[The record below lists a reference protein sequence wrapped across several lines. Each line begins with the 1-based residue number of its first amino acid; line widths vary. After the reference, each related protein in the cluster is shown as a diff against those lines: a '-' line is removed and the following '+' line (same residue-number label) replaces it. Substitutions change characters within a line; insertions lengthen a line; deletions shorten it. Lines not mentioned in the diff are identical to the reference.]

1 MGRFPASYDIHPS
14 PAPSPPAAR
23 GRRAEGH
30 PVIPQT
36 SHRPWRTPLRA
47 AGLALA
53 AVALA
58 GCEDA
63 QKRGF
68 LPGDS
73 AHEVTN
79 MTGRIMRLWTDSWI
93 TLLLVGALV
102 WGLIIWCAI
111 AYRRKKGDTGF
122 PVQLR
127 YHVPLE
133 LIFTLLPVVMV
144 LSLFYFTQRDTTAV
158 EALSSDPDVTVH
170 VVAKQWSWD
179 FNYVDADVHEPAGV
193 QSFETGTPGAEESLP
208 VLYLPVDRTVRFE
221 LDSRDVI
228 HSFWVV
234 DFLYKKDMFPG
245 HSTSFEVTPTKEGTY
260 RGKCAELC
268 GEYHSDMLF
277 NVKVVSQQEY
287 DQHMQDLRDQGQQGQ
302 LGVDLN
308 RGQEPWTSRDEHA
321 VADQNKIEE
330 DSK

>member
-1 MGRFPASYDIHPS
+1 M
-14 PAPSPPAAR
+14 
-23 GRRAEGH
+23 
-30 PVIPQT
+30 IPQT
-36 SHRPWRTPLRA
+36 SHRPWRAPRWA
-47 AGLALA
+47 AGLSLA
-53 AVALA
+53 ALALA
-58 GCEDA
+58 GCTPE
-63 QKRGF
+63 QKRGY

-73 AHEVTN
+73 EQEVTN
-79 MTGRIMRLWTDSWI
+79 QTARIVQLWDGSWI
-93 TLLLVGALV
+93 TLMIVGLIV

-111 AYRRKKGDTGF
+111 AYRRRKGDTGV

-133 LIFTLLPVVMV
+133 MIFTLLPVVMIM
-144 LSLFYFTQRDTTAV
+144 SLFYFTQRDASEI
-158 EALSSDPDVTVH
+158 EALSKNPDVTVH

-193 QSFETGTPGAEESLP
+193 QSFETGAQGAEESLP

-260 RGKCAELC
+260 KGKCAELC

-277 NVKVVSQQEY
+277 NVKVVSQAEY
-287 DQHMQDLRDQGQQGQ
+287 DQHMQELRDQGNTGQ
-302 LGVDLN
+302 LGIDLN
-308 RGQEPWTSRDEHA
+308 RQKESWSGREKDDA
-321 VADQNKIEE
+321 ADQKKIEE